1 MRKRILISQIA
12 TLGLLIAARPES
24 WALFLAGAALMA
36 LGQAVRLA
44 ASAAIVK
51 SKTLT
56 TTGPYAAVRNPLYLG
71 TMLMTAG
78 LMVMLSS
85 PSRPLLTAGI
95 WLAAIAAF
103 GWIYYVTI
111 KAEEVFLFTTY
122 GKDFEAYKAAAPAIL
137 PCPRGLAGFLDMNAY
152 SREVFLKNKEWRGL
166 SAALGLAAFVAAR
179 IKWPLLWWH

>member
-1 MRKRILISQIA
+1 MKKRILISQLV
-12 TLGLLIAARPES
+12 TLALLIAARPES
-24 WALFLAGAALMA
+24 WPLFLLGVALML

-78 LMVMLSS
+78 LITMLSA
-85 PSRPLLTAGI
+85 PSRPLLTAGL
-95 WLAAIAAF
+95 WAAGIAAF

-111 KAEEVFLFTTY
+111 KAEEVFLQATY
-122 GKDFEAYKAAAPAIL
+122 GKDFEAYKDAVPAIL
-137 PCPRGLAGFLDMNAY
+137 PCPRGLAGFFDTRAY
-152 SREVFLKNKEWRGL
+152 SKEVFIKNKEWRGL
-166 SAALGLAAFVAAR
+166 SAALALAIFIAAR
-179 IKWPLLWWH
+179 IKYVF

>member
-1 MRKRILISQIA
+1 MKKRILVSQLVTVA
-12 TLGLLIAARPES
+12 LLVAARPGS
-24 WALFLAGAALMA
+24 WPLFWAGLAVMA

-78 LMVMLSS
+78 LLLMLSS
-85 PSRPLLTAGI
+85 PSRPLLTAGL
-95 WLAAIAAF
+95 WAFAAAAF

-111 KAEEVFLFTTY
+111 KAEEAYLLSLY
-122 GKDFEAYKAAAPAIL
+122 GADFERYKASAPALL
-137 PCPRGLAGFLDMNAY
+137 PAPRGLAGFFDLAAY
-152 SREVFLKNKEWRGL
+152 SGEVFRRNKEWRGM
-166 SAALGLAAFVAAR
+166 SAALALAAFVAAR
-179 IKWPLLWWH
+179 IKYGF

>member
-1 MRKRILISQIA
+1 M
-12 TLGLLIAARPES
+12 TLALLIAARPES
-24 WALFLAGAALMA
+24 WPLFWAGLAVMA

-71 TMLMTAG
+71 TMVMTAG
-78 LMVMLSS
+78 LLIMLSA

-95 WLAAIAAF
+95 WVFASACF

-111 KAEEVFLFTTY
+111 KAEEVYLLSIY
-122 GKDFEAYKAAAPAIL
+122 GGEFEKYKNAAPAIL
-137 PCPRGLAGFLDMNAY
+137 PSIAGLAGFFDLASY
-152 SREVFLKNKEWRGL
+152 SKEVFRKNKEWRGM
-166 SAALGLAAFVAAR
+166 SAFFALAAFVAVR
-179 IKWPLLWWH
+179 IVYGF

>member
-1 MRKRILISQIA
+1 VKKRILVSQIV
-12 TLGLLIAARPES
+12 TLLLLLAARPES
-24 WALFLAGAALMA
+24 WPLFWAGLAVMA

-78 LMVMLSS
+78 LLVMLSA
-85 PSRPLLTAGI
+85 PSRPLLTGAV
-95 WLAAIAAF
+95 WVFAAAAF

-111 KAEEVFLFTTY
+111 KAEEVFLLSTY
-122 GKDFEAYKAAAPAIL
+122 GPDFESYKKAAPAIV
-137 PCPRGLAGFLDMNAY
+137 PCLSGLAGFFDLSAY
-152 SREVFLKNKEWRGL
+152 SAEVFRKNKEWRGMTAAFAL
-166 SAALGLAAFVAAR
+166 AALVAAR
-179 IKWPLLWWH
+179 IKYGF